1 MSKKV
6 RTLLRVSS
14 RQQLHD
20 DDIPIQRAEAGQFIA
35 KHSDWEFDKEY
46 LEKGVSAY
54 HNGVEDRE
62 VLQEIM
68 QDAKNGEF
76 DILLAYMSDR
86 IGRQEEYSF
95 YVAELNRLGI
105 EVWTI
110 KDGQLKTE
118 EHIDKLLNYI
128 RFWQNEG
135 ESRKTGVRVFDTQM
149 EMVKDGKFVGGKA
162 PFGYKLILSGEIS
175 NHGRALHK
183 LVIVPEQA
191 DIVRQ
196 IYSYA
201 VNQGMGFQKIAKT
214 MNENS
219 IPAPILEQ
227 WKSGTIRSI
236 LTNPIYMG
244 YVAYGRRKDGRASCT
259 RLDRSEWTY
268 AREQNPDLVIVSQ
281 DIWERAQEIR
291 EARKKQINASK
302 QASSDLYLKQHN
314 VPFSTRGKLALTGLV
329 YCGYCGKKLK
339 NTGYANHWTSKK
351 TGEEKVSYVGRYGCP
366 NGCKPRGSYSQEYLE
381 SIVCATVETYLEN
394 LKKIDISKETKEMQ
408 AQQGK
413 TIEREIKELDKESKK
428 LVSDIATLEE
438 KIPDAIRGDF
448 AFSVDKLS
456 AIIKEKESRKKEIEN
471 TKKELKEQL
480 EQASVN
486 KEEME
491 KFIDIMPKWSELFQE
506 ADVQT
511 KQMLLSTLI
520 DKIIVKDEEIN
531 IRFKI
536 RLEDYID
543 ISAEDSMENSVHE
556 SSGSGVSRKRQK
568 FHHHEF
574 DRIRP
579 CVYLRA
585 QYLPEHFTGR
595 G

>member
-1 MSKKV
+1 MSKRV

-20 DDIPIQRAEAGQFIA
+20 DDIPIQRAEAEHYIA
-35 KHSDWEFDKEY
+35 KHTDWVFDREY
-46 LEKGVSAY
+46 LEKGISAY

-62 VLQEIM
+62 VLQDIM

-135 ESRKTGVRVFDTQM
+135 ESKKTGMRVHDTM
-149 EMVKDGKFVGGKA
+149 VEMVKDGKFVGGKA
-162 PFGYKLILSGEIS
+162 PYGYKLVLSGEIS

-191 DIVRQ
+191 EIVRQ

-201 VNQGMGFQKIAKT
+201 VNQGMGFQKIANT
-214 MNENS
+214 LNENGV
-219 IPAPILEQ
+219 PAPILEK
-227 WKSGTIRSI
+227 WKNGTVRSI

-244 YVAYGRRKDGRASCT
+244 YVSYNRRKNGHANST
-259 RLDRSEWTY
+259 RLDRREWTY
-268 AREQNPDLVIVSQ
+268 AREQNPEITIVPQ
-281 DIWERAQEIR
+281 ETWERAQEIR
-291 EARKKQINASK
+291 EARKKRINESR
-302 QASSDLYLKQHN
+302 QATNELYMEQYN
-314 VPFSTRGKLALTGLV
+314 VPFSTRGKLALTGIV
-329 YCGYCGKKLK
+329 YCGYCGKRLK

-366 NGCKPRGSYSQEYLE
+366 NQCKPRSSYSQEYLE
-381 SIVCATVETYLEN
+381 SIVFATVESYLEN
-394 LKKIDISKETKEMQ
+394 LKKIDISSELEDMQSQQSKSIAREVKELEK
-408 AQQGK
+408 
-413 TIEREIKELDKESKK
+413 EIKN

-438 KIPDAIRGDF
+438 KLPDAIRGDF

-456 AIIKEKESRKKEIEN
+456 AIIKDKESRKNELESS
-471 TKKELKEQL
+471 KKRLKKQL
-480 EQASVN
+480 EEISVQS
-486 KEEME
+486 EEM
-491 KFIDIMPKWSELFQE
+491 KQFVAIMPKWSELFRE
-506 ADVQT
+506 SDTQT
-511 KQMLLSTLI
+511 KQMLISTLV
-520 DKIIVKDEEIN
+520 DKIIVKDEEIT
-531 IRFKI
+531 IKFKI
-536 RLEDYID
+536 RLEDYMD
-543 ISAEDSMENSVHE
+543 NSSPESGGSAVQGQRLFLYNHLIHSL
-556 SSGSGVSRKRQK
+556 RPQIRLRQK
-568 FHHHEF
+568 H
-574 DRIRP
+574 I
-579 CVYLRA
+579 
-585 QYLPEHFTGR
+585 Q
-595 G
+595 

>member
-1 MSKKV
+1 MSKRV

-20 DDIPIQRAEAGQFIA
+20 DDIPVQRAEAVQFIE

-46 LEKGVSAY
+46 LEKGISAY
-54 HNGVEDRE
+54 HNGVEDRA

-135 ESRKTGVRVFDTQM
+135 ESKKTGMRVHDTM
-149 EMVKDGKFVGGKA
+149 VEMVKDGKFVGGKA

-201 VNQGMGFQKIAKT
+201 VDKGMGFQKIAKT
-214 MNENS
+214 MNENG

-227 WKSGTIRSI
+227 WKSGTVRSI

-244 YVAYGRRKDGRASCT
+244 YVAYGRRKDGHANCI

-268 AREQNPDLVIVSQ
+268 AKEQNPDLVIVSQ

-302 QASSDLYLKQHN
+302 QASSELYMKQYN

-329 YCGYCGKKLK
+329 YCGYCGSRLK

-366 NGCKPRGSYSQEYLE
+366 NECKPRGSYSQEYLE
-381 SIVCATVETYLEN
+381 TIVFSTVEAYLEN
-394 LKKIDISKETKEMQ
+394 LKKIDISKELEEMH
-408 AQQGK
+408 AQQEK
-413 TIEREIKELDKESKK
+413 NIEREIKDLEKEIKR
-428 LVSDIATLEE
+428 LTSDIATLEE

-471 TKKELKEQL
+471 SKRELKEQM
-480 EQASVN
+480 EQVSVN

-491 KFIDIMPKWSELFQE
+491 KFIALMPKWSEIFKE
-506 ADVQT
+506 ADIQT
-511 KQMLLSTLI
+511 RQMLLSTLI

-531 IRFKI
+531 IKFKI
-536 RLEDYID
+536 RLEDYTEYP
-543 ISAEDSMENSVHE
+543 SDSSGENSVHE
-556 SSGSGVSRKRQK
+556 NGGSGVPGQR
-568 FHHHEF
+568 
-574 DRIRP
+574 
-579 CVYLRA
+579 
-585 QYLPEHFTGR
+585 
-595 G
+595 

>member
-1 MSKKV
+1 MSKRV

-20 DDIPIQRAEAGQFIA
+20 DDIPIQRAEAKQYIA
-35 KHSDWEFDKEY
+35 KHTDWVFDKEY
-46 LEKGVSAY
+46 LEKGISAY

-62 VLQEIM
+62 VLQDIM

-135 ESRKTGVRVFDTQM
+135 ESKKTGMRVHDTM
-149 EMVKDGKFVGGKA
+149 VEMVKDGKFVGGKA
-162 PFGYKLILSGEIS
+162 PYGYKLVLSGEIS

-191 DIVRQ
+191 EIVRQ

-201 VNQGMGFQKIAKT
+201 VNQGMGFQKIANT
-214 MNENS
+214 LNENGV
-219 IPAPILEQ
+219 PAPILEK
-227 WKSGTIRSI
+227 WKNGTVRSI

-244 YVAYGRRKDGRASCT
+244 YVSYNRRKNGHANST
-259 RLDRSEWTY
+259 RLDRREWTY
-268 AREQNPDLVIVSQ
+268 AREQNPEITIVPQ
-281 DIWERAQEIR
+281 ETWERAQVIR
-291 EARKKQINASK
+291 EARKKRINESR
-302 QASSDLYLKQHN
+302 QATNELYMEQYN
-314 VPFSTRGKLALTGLV
+314 VPFSTRGKLALTGIV
-329 YCGYCGKKLK
+329 YCGYCGKRLK

-366 NGCKPRGSYSQEYLE
+366 NQCKPRSSYSQEYLE
-381 SIVCATVETYLEN
+381 SIVFATVETYLEN
-394 LKKIDISKETKEMQ
+394 LKKIDISSELEDMQ
-408 AQQGK
+408 SQQSK
-413 TIEREIKELDKESKK
+413 SIEREVKELEKEIKN

-438 KIPDAIRGDF
+438 KLPDAIRGDF

-456 AIIKEKESRKKEIEN
+456 AIIKDKESRKNELESS
-471 TKKELKEQL
+471 KKRLKKQL
-480 EQASVN
+480 EEISVQS
-486 KEEME
+486 EEM
-491 KFIDIMPKWSELFQE
+491 KQFVAIMPKWNELFRE
-506 ADVQT
+506 SDTQT
-511 KQMLLSTLI
+511 KQMLISTLV
-520 DKIIVKDEEIN
+520 DKIIVKDEEIT
-531 IRFKI
+531 IKFKI
-536 RLEDYID
+536 RLEDYMD
-543 ISAEDSMENSVHE
+543 NSSPE
-556 SSGSGVSRKRQK
+556 SGGSDV
-568 FHHHEF
+568 
-574 DRIRP
+574 
-579 CVYLRA
+579 
-585 QYLPEHFTGR
+585 PEQR
-595 G
+595 L

>member
-1 MSKKV
+1 MSKRV

-20 DDIPIQRAEAGQFIA
+20 DDIPIQRAEAEQYIA
-35 KHSDWEFDKEY
+35 KHTDWVFDKEY
-46 LEKGVSAY
+46 LEKGISAY

-135 ESRKTGVRVFDTQM
+135 ESKKTGMRVHDTM
-149 EMVKDGKFVGGKA
+149 VEMVKDGKFVGGKA
-162 PFGYKLILSGEIS
+162 PYGYKLVLSGEIS

-191 DIVRQ
+191 DIIRQ

-201 VNQGMGFQKIAKT
+201 VNQGMGFQKIANT
-214 MNENS
+214 LNENG
-219 IPAPILEQ
+219 IPAPILEK
-227 WKSGTIRSI
+227 WKSGTVRSI

-244 YVAYGRRKDGRASCT
+244 YVAYNRRKNGHANST
-259 RLDRSEWTY
+259 RLDRREWTY
-268 AREQNPDLVIVSQ
+268 SREQNSEIVIVSQ
-281 DIWERAQEIR
+281 ETWERAQEIR
-291 EARKKQINASK
+291 EARKKRINESK
-302 QASSDLYLKQHN
+302 QATSDLYMEQHN
-314 VPFSTRGKLALTGLV
+314 VPFSTRGKLALTGMV
-329 YCGYCGKKLK
+329 YCGYCGKRLK

-351 TGEEKVSYVGRYGCP
+351 TGEKKVSYVGRYGCP
-366 NGCKPRGSYSQEYLE
+366 NQCKPRSSYSQEYLE
-381 SIVCATVETYLEN
+381 SIVFATVENYLEN
-394 LKKIDISKETKEMQ
+394 LKKIDVSTELEEMQ
-408 AQQGK
+408 SQQNK
-413 TIEREIKELDKESKK
+413 TIVREIKDIEKEVKN

-438 KIPDAIRGDF
+438 KLPDAIRGDF

-456 AIIKEKESRKKEIEN
+456 AIISDKESRKNELEVS
-471 TKKELKEQL
+471 KKRLKKQL
-480 EQASVN
+480 EEISVQSN
-486 KEEME
+486 EM
-491 KFIDIMPKWSELFQE
+491 KQFIDLMPKWSELFQE
-506 ADVQT
+506 ADTQT
-511 KQMLLSTLI
+511 KQMLISTLV
-520 DKIIVKDEEIN
+520 DKIIVKDEEIT
-531 IRFKI
+531 IKFKI
-536 RLEDYID
+536 RLEDYMD
-543 ISAEDSMENSVHE
+543 NSAPE
-556 SSGSGVSRKRQK
+556 SSGSAVPGKGIQ
-568 FHHHEF
+568 FY
-574 DRIRP
+574 D
-579 CVYLRA
+579 YLLHR
-585 QYLPEHFTGR
+585 LR
-595 G
+595 S

>member
-1 MSKKV
+1 MSKRV

-20 DDIPIQRAEAGQFIA
+20 DDIPIQRAEAKQYIA
-35 KHSDWEFDKEY
+35 KHTDWVFDKEY
-46 LEKGVSAY
+46 LEKGISAY

-62 VLQEIM
+62 VLQDIM

-135 ESRKTGVRVFDTQM
+135 ESKKTGMRVHDTM
-149 EMVKDGKFVGGKA
+149 VEMVKDGKFVGGKA
-162 PFGYKLILSGEIS
+162 PYGYKLVLSGEIS

-191 DIVRQ
+191 EIVRQ

-201 VNQGMGFQKIAKT
+201 VNQGMGFQKIANT
-214 MNENS
+214 LNENGV
-219 IPAPILEQ
+219 PAPILEK
-227 WKSGTIRSI
+227 WKNGTVRSI

-244 YVAYGRRKDGRASCT
+244 YVSYNRRKNGHANST
-259 RLDRSEWTY
+259 RLDRREWTY
-268 AREQNPDLVIVSQ
+268 AREQNPEITIVPQ
-281 DIWERAQEIR
+281 ETWERAQEIR
-291 EARKKQINASK
+291 EARKKQINESR
-302 QASSDLYLKQHN
+302 QATNELYMEQHN
-314 VPFSTRGKLALTGLV
+314 VPFSTRGKLALTGIV
-329 YCGYCGKKLK
+329 YCGYCGKRLK

-366 NGCKPRGSYSQEYLE
+366 NQCKPRSSYSQEYLE
-381 SIVCATVETYLEN
+381 SIVFATVETYLEN
-394 LKKIDISKETKEMQ
+394 LKKIDISSELEDMQ
-408 AQQGK
+408 SQQSK
-413 TIEREIKELDKESKK
+413 SIEREVKELEKEIKN

-438 KIPDAIRGDF
+438 KLPDAIRGDF

-456 AIIKEKESRKKEIEN
+456 AIIKDKESRKNELESS
-471 TKKELKEQL
+471 KKRLKKQL
-480 EQASVN
+480 EEISVQS
-486 KEEME
+486 EEM
-491 KFIDIMPKWSELFQE
+491 KQFVAIMPKWNELFRE
-506 ADVQT
+506 SDTQT
-511 KQMLLSTLI
+511 KQMLISTLV
-520 DKIIVKDEEIN
+520 DKIIVKDEEIT
-531 IRFKI
+531 IKFKI
-536 RLEDYID
+536 RLEDYMD
-543 ISAEDSMENSVHE
+543 NSSPE
-556 SSGSGVSRKRQK
+556 SGGSDVQGKR
-568 FHHHEF
+568 
-574 DRIRP
+574 I
-579 CVYLRA
+579 
-585 QYLPEHFTGR
+585 
-595 G
+595 